1 MKDNSANNAF
11 DYIKSAGGIDEYR
24 LKSNGFT
31 VLLMEDHSA
40 PVATFMVTY
49 HVGSRNEAVGYT
61 GATHIL
67 EHMMFKG
74 SKEYNREKGTRV
86 AEVLQNLGAQM
97 NATTWMDRTNYFELL
112 PSEHLEVGIKV
123 EADRMR
129 NAFIR
134 DEDRQAEMTVVRNEF
149 ENGENEP
156 FTALDKNIW
165 ATAYQAHPYHHPTIG
180 WRDDI
185 ENVSTERLK
194 EFYNTYYWPNNA
206 TATVIGDFDT
216 EKALEMIKKHF
227 GQYPRSPHEIPG
239 MYTSEPKQEGP
250 RRLEINRAGQT
261 GIVGIAHKIP
271 DGRNPDIYPIQ
282 ILSNILGGGKSSR
295 LYRKLVDAGLA
306 TNLFM
311 WDFAFHDNGLFAT
324 YVFLTPG
331 TDHSEIEKIVLTEY
345 AQIVE
350 NGVTD
355 SEIKKAQAQLRADV
369 AFSRDGSF
377 SIASSIN
384 EAIAIGDWT
393 LYTSQLEHYNQVT
406 AADVRRVAREYLVK
420 GQSTTGWFVP
430 EPNGPIG
437 AINPSAIHQPQP
449 WQPSEKISVL
459 TIESNQAGG
468 SVSDGATLA
477 SQIVEKEIINGL
489 RLFTMNNG
497 VRDVVT
503 INGSFLGGDV
513 YSPKTNP
520 FVADLTAAM
529 LDQGTVGKTKYAIS
543 DALESVGASIN
554 FSSGN
559 YRVRFSARCLSMDIS
574 LVISLLAEQLR
585 EPAFN
590 EDDLDN
596 LKKRI
601 IGELERARENPQQ
614 RAQTAFL
621 QGLYPEGHPNYHY
634 DIDREIA
641 FIEQLSVADLAE
653 FHNHAYGLGS
663 FKFVAVGDIKNH
675 QLADAL
681 KKGFGDWRTSEL
693 ESLPE
698 FITANAKKMTARKIN
713 IPDKTSVDT
722 FIGQAIGID
731 RNHQDYYPLMMGL
744 YILGG
749 NFSARLMSTV
759 RDQQGL
765 TYGISAG
772 VAGVENNNDGY
783 WFTWGT
789 FAPNLLEAGRQ
800 ATLEQLELL
809 IKSGVSELELKNK
822 QTTITGAFKVGLAT
836 TRGIAGQVLI
846 NAERGRKLDYLDR
859 FPKIINGIALT
870 QVNQTISKYLNLDQL
885 LFVAA
890 GSFEDDN
897 QTKKKP

>member
-1 MKDNSANNAF
+1 MKDSSMNNAF
-11 DYIKSAGGIDEYR
+11 EYIKSAGGIDEYR
-24 LKSNGFT
+24 LKFNDLS

-74 SKEYNREKGTRV
+74 SKEHNREKGTRV

-129 NAFIR
+129 NAFLH
-134 DEDRQAEMTVVRNEF
+134 DKDRQAEMTVVRNEF

-156 FTALDKNIW
+156 FNALDKNIW

-180 WRDDI
+180 WRADI

-194 EFYNTYYWPNNA
+194 GFYNTYYWPNNA

-216 EKALEMIKKHF
+216 KKALNMIEKHF
-227 GQYPRSPHEIPG
+227 GQYSGSPNEIPG
-239 MYTSEPKQEGP
+239 MYTTEPKQEGP
-250 RRLEINRAGQT
+250 RRLEIKRSGQT
-261 GIVGIAHKIP
+261 GIIGIAHKIP
-271 DGRNPDIYPIQ
+271 DGRNLDIYPIQ

-311 WDFAFHDNGLFAT
+311 WDFGFHDNGLFVT
-324 YVFLTPG
+324 YIFLTPG
-331 TDHSEIEKIVLTEY
+331 TDHSEIEKIVLNEY
-345 AQIVE
+345 ADIVE
-350 NGVTD
+350 KGVTD
-355 SEIKKAQAQLRADV
+355 KEIKKAQAQLRADV

-384 EAIAIGDWT
+384 EAIAIGDWI
-393 LYTSQLEHYNQVT
+393 LYTSQLERYNMVT
-406 AADVRRVAREYLVK
+406 AADVQRVAREYLVK
-420 GQSTTGWFVP
+420 DQSTTGWFVP
-430 EPNGPIG
+430 EPNGRNNTVIPG
-437 AINPSAIHQPQP
+437 SIHQPQP
-449 WQPSEKISVL
+449 WQPPESISAL
-459 TIESNQAGG
+459 TIESNQADG
-468 SVSDGATLA
+468 SVNAGATLA
-477 SQIVEKEIINGL
+477 SQINEKEIISGL

-497 VRDVVT
+497 IRDVVT
-503 INGSFLGGDV
+503 INGSFLGGDI

-520 FVADLTAAM
+520 FVADMTAAM
-529 LDQGTVGKTKYAIS
+529 LDQGTIGKNKYAIS

-559 YRVRFSARCLSMDIS
+559 YRVRFSARCLSRDVP

-585 EPAFN
+585 QPAFN
-590 EDDLDN
+590 KDELDN
-596 LKKRI
+596 LKKRT
-601 IGELERARENPQQ
+601 IGELERARENPQR
-614 RAQTAFL
+614 RAHTAFL
-621 QGLYPEGHPNYHY
+621 QGLYPEGHPNYTY
-634 DIDREIA
+634 DIDREID
-641 FIEQLSVADLAE
+641 FIEQILVSDLKKFHRLS
-653 FHNHAYGLGS
+653 YGLGS
-663 FKFVAVGDIKNH
+663 LEFVAVGDTKNH
-675 QLADAL
+675 QIADAL
-681 KKGFGDWRTSEL
+681 KKGFGDWQTSEL
-693 ESLPE
+693 EPLSE
-698 FITANAKKMTARKIN
+698 FMTANTKKEAARYVN
-713 IPDKTSVDT
+713 IPEKTSMDM
-722 FIGQAIGID
+722 FLGQAIGID
-731 RNHQDYYPLMMGL
+731 RNHEDYYPLMMGL

-783 WFTWGT
+783 WFAFGT

-836 TRGIAGQVLI
+836 TRGIAGQVLT

-859 FPKIINGIALT
+859 FPEIINGISLVK
-870 QVNQTISKYLNLDQL
+870 VNRTLSKYLDLDRL

-890 GSFEDDN
+890 GSLADE
-897 QTKKKP
+897 KPDK